1 MSVTIRVIVTAT
13 IPLTAKADFETAYLR
28 VTGLM
33 RGTPGLLGDELLS
46 DTDQP
51 GHYLLLS
58 EWEDE
63 ESFRAWESSGIHRQI
78 TVPMRPYWSGSY
90 ERRIFRL
97 AGRLAVDDIPQP
109 A

>member
-1 MSVTIRVIVTAT
+1 MSVTIRVMVTAT
-13 IPLTAKADFETAYLR
+13 IDRTSKEAFEAAYCR
-28 VTGLM
+28 VTDLM

-46 DTDQP
+46 DVDQP
-51 GHYLLLS
+51 GRYVLLS

-63 ESFRAWESSGIHRQI
+63 ESFLAWESSGTHRQT

-97 AGRLAVDDIPQP
+97 AGRLSVDDVPQP